1 MFNNPTPFKVVEASK
16 SLTDVDCFG
25 SMWTRFK
32 DSSTRIQQKRFI
44 DSVISYAT
52 AASEQAGFRER
63 RTWPSVKEYIAL
75 RRRTGAV
82 QVIQQKALNFLD
94 SSLTGDTF

>member
-1 MFNNPTPFKVVEASK
+1 MFNNPTPFKAAGAGK

-25 SMWTRFK
+25 SMWTRFR

-52 AASEQAGFRER
+52 AATEQAGIRER
-63 RTWPSVKEYIAL
+63 RTLPSVKEYIAL
-75 RRRTGAV
+75 RRRTGVV
-82 QVIQQKALNFLD
+82 QVI
-94 SSLTGDTF
+94 